1 MQRRL
6 LDAGMAKVRSRTGFT
21 IVELLMVTVVIGVL
35 VSITVVSYSAV
46 TREVKASALKS
57 DLANS
62 SDQLKLYHADHG
74 VYPTSLDINNCPV
87 PADTD
92 YCLKDS
98 EVGVYNYSSSSP
110 QTFVLGIA
118 SGSIA
123 YGITDTFTPA
133 ELTMTMVRLTID
145 HNKVASN
152 QNGFSVYLDLSTMP
166 QQFWDSAS
174 SDGGDIRIYKA
185 DQKTELPREVV
196 FIDSNLKT
204 GEVWFKG
211 DLSSSQNTEFYVT
224 CGTGYVEYD
233 INAIY
238 GPRAVWG
245 NDTLVYHLNDA
256 TPTTV
261 ADSGLDEYTG
271 YKSVSNT
278 PVGVSAKIGKGQSF
292 DGVGSSGSIN
302 INQNSVDVS
311 QPHTYTAILK
321 MNALPDYNDN
331 GIVDRFQMAT
341 GSYSKGT
348 RLTVNTGGY
357 LKFENGYSASTSA
370 SQSIASNAPLS
381 SGVFYF
387 VSGVYD
393 GTNLQIQINNTHK
406 SVAKTASPISRSGT
420 DLRIGNTHHSNGT
433 MNGIVDEVRVF
444 KKALAADTL
453 DVMYANQLSPSTF
466 YSSSYVN

>member
-1 MQRRL
+1 
-6 LDAGMAKVRSRTGFT
+6 
-21 IVELLMVTVVIGVL
+21 
-35 VSITVVSYSAV
+35 
-46 TREVKASALKS
+46 
-57 DLANS
+57 
-62 SDQLKLYHADHG
+62 
-74 VYPTSLDINNCPV
+74 
-87 PADTD
+87 
-92 YCLKDS
+92 
-98 EVGVYNYSSSSP
+98 
-110 QTFVLGIA
+110 
-118 SGSIA
+118 
-123 YGITDTFTPA
+123 
-133 ELTMTMVRLTID
+133 
-145 HNKVASN
+145 
-152 QNGFSVYLDLSTMP
+152 
-166 QQFWDSAS
+166 
-174 SDGGDIRIYKA
+174 
-185 DQKTELPREVV
+185 
-196 FIDSNLKT
+196 
-204 GEVWFKG
+204 
-211 DLSSSQNTEFYVT
+211 
-224 CGTGYVEYD
+224 
-233 INAIY
+233 
-238 GPRAVWG
+238 
-245 NDTLVYHLNDA
+245 
-256 TPTTV
+256 
-261 ADSGLDEYTG
+261 
-271 YKSVSNT
+271 
-278 PVGVSAKIGKGQSF
+278 
-292 DGVGSSGSIN
+292 
-302 INQNSVDVS
+302 
-311 QPHTYTAILK
+311 